1 AFFPWN
7 REYRL
12 PVFRVHV
19 RILLLK
25 DHGVPIPADV
35 FRRAD
40 SPPKL
45 CFAPDSEL
53 PDQAESSQESSQ
65 CTARGEIRAEI
76 TGLTKLYGTGF
87 GTAGAMLKMCGTFRI
102 QSQVLEE
109 DLCRPLHLPRVS
121 CPRRQGVR
129 RVGGSH
135 ARLPSF
141 TVSSCSKSSS

>member
-1 AFFPWN
+1 MAFPSLQASSEEQIRPRN
-7 REYRL
+7 CVLRL
-12 PVFRVHV
+12 IV
-19 RILLLK
+19 
-25 DHGVPIPADV
+25 
-35 FRRAD
+35 
-40 SPPKL
+40 S
-45 CFAPDSEL
+45 C
-53 PDQAESSQESSQ
+53 QAESSQESSQ
-65 CTARGEIRAEI
+65 CTARGEIPAEI

-141 TVSSCSKSSS
+141 TVRLRGCCGSERLGAALRRGESGRIL